1 METTPKTEAELKAEI
16 KRLVMI
22 NNLLKGD
29 KFSYTDYTER
39 ESFNPN
45 DKPITYTLHTKGKHY
60 RYKAT
65 FLEFYNLLANN
76 IKEQVSTL

>member
-1 METTPKTEAELKAEI
+1 MKEAELKTEI

-22 NNLLKGD
+22 NNLFKGD

-39 ESFNPN
+39 ENFNPN
-45 DKPITYTLHTKGKHY
+45 EKPITYTIHTKGHHY

-65 FLEFYNLLANN
+65 FEEFYTLLTSK
-76 IKEQVSTL
+76 IKDQVSQL